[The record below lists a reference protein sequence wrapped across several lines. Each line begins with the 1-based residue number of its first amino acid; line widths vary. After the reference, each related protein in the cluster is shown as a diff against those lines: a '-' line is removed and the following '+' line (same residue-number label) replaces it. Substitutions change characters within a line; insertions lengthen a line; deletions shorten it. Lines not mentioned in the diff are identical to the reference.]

1 MEEDRIYQLRQ
12 TDGNKSQRREGGSV
26 ATRGQRAS
34 AGTPGS
40 VDRVCSGSTGG
51 GSKRKEA
58 PMGEQP
64 AAGSGTEE
72 AGDDGN
78 NDETEQQR
86 VTTGSGSS
94 GGDVVYKKIRHVLQM
109 IDK

>member
-40 VDRVCSGSTGG
+40 IDRVCSGSTGG

-64 AAGSGTEE
+64 AAGSCTEEE
-72 AGDDGN
+72 AGDGN

-86 VTTGSGSS
+86 MIGSGSS